1 MGFRSD
7 VFICMKVEN
16 FEELKKRLLADE
28 DGKYLVQ
35 TISEEHNF
43 EDGTILF
50 GFIDVKW
57 YDSFKEVQIV
67 EDYLTDLSA
76 NDVEYKEVIIN
87 EDNTIETRENYIEGL
102 CDHMSPYADIDIY

>member
-1 MGFRSD
+1 MGFKSD
-7 VFICMKVEN
+7 VYICMKIEN

-35 TISEEHNF
+35 TISEERNF
-43 EDGTILF
+43 EDGTVLF
-50 GFIDVKW
+50 IF
-57 YDSFKEVQIV
+57 SFKEVQIV
-67 EDYLTDLSA
+67 ENYLTELGA

-87 EDNTIETRENYIEGL
+87 EDSTIETRENYIEGL

>member
-7 VFICMKVEN
+7 VYICMKVEN

-35 TISEEHNF
+35 TINEEHNF
-43 EDGTILF
+43 EDGTVLF

-67 EDYLTDLSA
+67 EDYLTELST

>member
-7 VFICMKVEN
+7 VYICMKVEN

-35 TISEEHNF
+35 TISEERNF

-50 GFIDVKW
+50 SFIDVKW
-57 YDSFKEVQIV
+57 YNSFKEVQIV
-67 EDYLTDLSA
+67 ENYLVELDD
-76 NDVEYKEVIIN
+76 NDIEYKEVIIN
-87 EDNTIETRENYIEGL
+87 EDNTIETKENYIEGL

>member
-7 VFICMKVEN
+7 VYICMKVEN

-35 TISEEHNF
+35 TISEEKNF

-50 GFIDVKW
+50 SFIDVKW
-57 YDSFKEVQIV
+57 YNSFKEVQIV
-67 EDYLTDLSA
+67 ENYLVELDD
-76 NDVEYKEVIIN
+76 NDIEYKEVIIN
-87 EDNTIETRENYIEGL
+87 EDNTIETKENYIEGL